1 MGVVVSVCDT
11 NLFAG
16 KRAVDFNLEC
26 SQNGNVE
33 RDGLGVSGFFFFDVG
48 IIASTATLSSLP
60 WDTCSPLFLLSSID
74 NDYLYWLL
82 SF

>member
-33 RDGLGVSGFFFFDVG
+33 RDGLGVSGFFFF
-48 IIASTATLSSLP
+48 
-60 WDTCSPLFLLSSID
+60 FF
-74 NDYLYWLL
+74 YLGT
-82 SF
+82 